1 MKRLRWDGL
10 SRSSMLNFA
19 KFELPTHQKWG
30 ATSLLF
36 RPSRLPPLFAIFIPY
51 LRLLISLTPSFC
63 SLRLTTHPHHTLL
76 PV

>member
-10 SRSSMLNFA
+10 SRSFMLNFA
-19 KFELPTHQKWG
+19 EFHLPTRLKRG
-30 ATSLLF
+30 VT
-36 RPSRLPPLFAIFIPY
+36 SRLPPLFAIFIPY
-51 LRLLISLTPSFC
+51 LRLLINLTPSFC